1 MNIHV
6 KYFASIRDSM
16 GVDSED
22 ISIDTSLTVY
32 ELWEKLS
39 VEKRVSD
46 SLANLSNNLNPILCL
61 VSSYSGPGLP
71 NPMIKYF
78 MFIQYH

>member
-32 ELWEKLS
+32 ELWGKLS
-39 VEKRVSD
+39 VEKRVSED
-46 SLANLSNNLNPILCL
+46 VLIAVNHEYVDKGFKFNDGDE
-61 VSSYSGPGLP
+61 VA
-71 NPMIKYF
+71 YF
-78 MFIQYH
+78 PPVTGG

>member
-1 MNIHV
+1 MNIYV

-22 ISIDTSLTVY
+22 ISIDKSLTVF

-39 VEKRVSD
+39 VEKRVSED
-46 SLANLSNNLNPILCL
+46 ILIAVNHEYVDKGFKLNDGDE
-61 VSSYSGPGLP
+61 VA
-71 NPMIKYF
+71 YF
-78 MFIQYH
+78 PPVTGG

>member
-22 ISIDTSLTVY
+22 ISIDISLTVY
-32 ELWEKLS
+32 DLWEKLS
-39 VEKRVSD
+39 VEKRVSED
-46 SLANLSNNLNPILCL
+46 ILIAVNHEYVDKGFKLNDGDE
-61 VSSYSGPGLP
+61 VA
-71 NPMIKYF
+71 YF
-78 MFIQYH
+78 PPVTGG

>member
-32 ELWEKLS
+32 DLWEKLS
-39 VEKRVSD
+39 VEKRVSED
-46 SLANLSNNLNPILCL
+46 ILIAVNHEYVDKGFKLNDGDE
-61 VSSYSGPGLP
+61 VA
-71 NPMIKYF
+71 YF
-78 MFIQYH
+78 PPVTGG